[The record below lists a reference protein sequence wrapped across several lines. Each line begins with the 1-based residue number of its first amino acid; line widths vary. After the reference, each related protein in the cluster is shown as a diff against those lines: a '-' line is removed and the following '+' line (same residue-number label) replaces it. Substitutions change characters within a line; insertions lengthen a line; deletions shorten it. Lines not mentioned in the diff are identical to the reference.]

1 MKTCP
6 FCAEEIQDA
15 AIKCRY
21 CLSMLGGGDASA
33 LARPAHEALPQKEL
47 FRGNPSW
54 KSQVTG
60 HVGAGALVVM
70 GLAAFFVLTRAFA
83 QTTET
88 SLIVAAVMLLAGLFW
103 ALMLYLARF
112 THFRITTSAIDVE
125 SGVIGKRV
133 EHLPLWKVRDL
144 TYQQNV
150 WDRLLNLARIHIVT
164 QDPSTPQLELWGI
177 PASREMFDQLKHA
190 VDASRRRGG
199 VVGLVE

>member
-21 CLSMLGGGDASA
+21 CLSMLGGGDTSASA
-33 LARPAHEALPQKEL
+33 RALGEAPPQKEL

-54 KSQVTG
+54 KSQLSG
-60 HVGAGALVVM
+60 HVGAGALVVTS
-70 GLAAFFVLTRAFA
+70 LVAFFVLTRSFA

-88 SLIVAAVMLLAGLFW
+88 SLIVMAVMLMAGLLW
-103 ALMLYLARF
+103 ALLLYFARF
-112 THFRITTSAIDVE
+112 THFRVTTAAIDVE

-150 WDRLLNLARIHIVT
+150 WDRVLNLARIHIVT
-164 QDPSTPQLELWGI
+164 QDPSTPRLELWGI
-177 PASREMFDQLKHA
+177 PASRDMFDQLKQA

-199 VVGLVE
+199 VLGLVE